1 LLENVLLELNQDG
14 KVLRR
19 YVLGSEIDKRFWMQ
33 VFDDNENREIK
44 TIGKKELLYIFG
56 HKVSCELGYV
66 LDENEN
72 V

>member
-33 VFDDNENREIK
+33 VFDDNENRKIK
-44 TIGKKELLYIFG
+44 TIGEKNFYTFAGTRYL
-56 HKVSCELGYV
+56 VNLGMYWR
-66 LDENEN
+66 E
-72 V
+72 